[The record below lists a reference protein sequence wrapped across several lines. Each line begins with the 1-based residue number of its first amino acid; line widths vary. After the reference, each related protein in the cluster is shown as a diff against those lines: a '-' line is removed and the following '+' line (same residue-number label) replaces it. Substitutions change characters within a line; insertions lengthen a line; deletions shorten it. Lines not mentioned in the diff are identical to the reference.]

1 MRIAVD
7 VMGGDHGC
15 GVVIEGAKRALEV
28 DKKIT
33 ALYLVGDKAAI
44 HAALPQGGFRDH
56 RVRVVHATEVL
67 TMEDKPAAGVRRKK
81 DCSIVRAVELV
92 HEGKADAVV
101 SVGNTGGIFA
111 SATFRL
117 GRIPGVERGGIA
129 TVIPTPEHEFVLLD
143 SGANIECKPLHLA
156 QYAVM
161 GSIYSREILE
171 YKNPR
176 VGLLSI
182 GTEDTKGNEL
192 TLGAFK
198 LCRQLDLN
206 FVGNVEGH
214 DLFRGEVDVV
224 ICDGFVGN
232 IVLKTCESLALGIFS
247 MLKRELTATP
257 GRKLGALLAQNAFRT
272 IKRRMDPE
280 AYGGAPLLGF
290 NGVVLKA
297 HASAR
302 ERAIA
307 SAIRVTTETLHHRI
321 NELIAQE
328 IARAND
334 RLVAAETLVST
345 TAPA

>member
-1 MRIAVD
+1 
-7 VMGGDHGC
+7 
-15 GVVIEGAKRALEV
+15 
-28 DKKIT
+28 
-33 ALYLVGDKAAI
+33 
-44 HAALPQGGFRDH
+44 
-56 RVRVVHATEVL
+56 
-67 TMEDKPAAGVRRKK
+67 
-81 DCSIVRAVELV
+81 
-92 HEGKADAVV
+92 
-101 SVGNTGGIFA
+101 
-111 SATFRL
+111 
-117 GRIPGVERGGIA
+117 
-129 TVIPTPEHEFVLLD
+129 
-143 SGANIECKPLHLA
+143 
-156 QYAVM
+156 
-161 GSIYSREILE
+161 
-171 YKNPR
+171 
-176 VGLLSI
+176 
-182 GTEDTKGNEL
+182 L

-232 IVLKTCESLALGIFS
+232 IVLKTCESLALGIFA

-321 NELIAQE
+321 NDLIAQE

-334 RLVAAETLVST
+334 HLVAAETLVST